1 MSSNNVFN
9 NYPKYYRNSIL
20 RISEVGYVCVVT
32 YWTKKEVVQNKI
44 NKDVINKV
52 LTIGNL
58 YTSNGLEYII
68 KNSYLCK
75 QINYYVFCGSDNN
88 DVENNAIK
96 KYISYIMKTKHDTNT
111 CDDNIT
117 TSTQDTEQIMLKNSN
132 EKHNE
137 IYKAQHNLLKNI
149 NDINTCG
156 NDICYNT
163 CDDSKH
169 DTNIND
175 INTCDDNICYNTI
188 VSTHDNKHNDININE
203 LTQDEYNNIEQ
214 EFNKYPYK
222 KQFWEYF
229 YDHCLFCK
237 LSKLNDVLS
246 SLNRQ
251 NDWINELQEF
261 NEEEV
266 RTTKLL
272 SESIGYCLHDTN
284 LFRLWKRIL
293 TKINLFGSMKKLSEP
308 MEGTN
313 SDEDNFTKEL
323 LGVVSVLHS
332 DGKLIPS
339 TLTKQEKDN
348 IPNYKILNDYIQLV
362 CNPFCDTGT
371 SYTYAQRLFRDNQIK
386 NIVDEL
392 YKNKYSRRTIST
404 TWNIET
410 DTKSL
415 NPPCLVLVDLKV
427 QNNYLYITCYFR
439 SHDLYNAY
447 CMNIIA
453 LQQLQHNILTELNKL
468 CNDDKNKLYLGDIM
482 IVSNSAHVYKQD
494 INKIISLHELDC
506 NLDPRGYFVISINKD
521 DNNINVKYFDSNNNY
536 LMEFEDNKVHNLLT
550 DIQPYISLV
559 SHALYLGKELYKAK
573 YCLKH
578 DINYVQS

>member
-1 MSSNNVFN
+1 MSSNDVFN

-32 YWTKKEVVQNKI
+32 YWTKKEVVQKKI

-88 DVENNAIK
+88 DVENNTIK
-96 KYISYIMKTKHDTNT
+96 KYISYIRKVKHD
-111 CDDNIT
+111 
-117 TSTQDTEQIMLKNSN
+117 SSQILLKNID

-137 IYKAQHNLLKNI
+137 IYKAQHNLLENI
-149 NDINTCG
+149 NDNITA
-156 NDICYNT
+156 
-163 CDDSKH
+163 S
-169 DTNIND
+169 TN
-175 INTCDDNICYNTI
+175 
-188 VSTHDNKHNDININE
+188 DNKHNDINKHCINTCDNNITASTNNYININE
-203 LTQDEYNNIEQ
+203 LTNDEYNNIEQ

-237 LSKLNDVLS
+237 LYKLNDVLS

-332 DGKLIPS
+332 DGKLIPL
-339 TLTKQEKDN
+339 TLTKQEKDS

-362 CNPFCDTGT
+362 CNPFCDAGT

-392 YKNKYSRRTIST
+392 YKNKYSRRTISI

-447 CMNIIA
+447 CMNVIA

-468 CNDDKNKLYLGDIM
+468 CKDDKNKLYLGDIM
-482 IVSNSAHVYKQD
+482 IISNSAHVYKQD
-494 INKIISLHELDC
+494 INKITSLHELDC
-506 NLDPRGYFVISINKD
+506 NLDPRGYFVISVNKD

>member
-44 NKDVINKV
+44 NKDVVNKV

-88 DVENNAIK
+88 DVENSAIK
-96 KYISYIMKTKHDTNT
+96 KYISYIMKIKHDT
-111 CDDNIT
+111 
-117 TSTQDTEQIMLKNSN
+117 TQDTEQTMLKNSK

-137 IYKAQHNLLKNI
+137 IYKEQYNLLKNI
-149 NDINTCG
+149 NDTSTNDKHKYINK
-156 NDICYNT
+156 
-163 CDDSKH
+163 DD
-169 DTNIND
+169 T
-175 INTCDDNICYNTI
+175 NICYNT
-188 VSTHDNKHNDININE
+188 SDTNINE

-293 TKINLFGSMKKLSEP
+293 TKINLFGSIKKLSEP
-308 MEGTN
+308 MEGIN

-323 LGVVSVLHS
+323 LGVVSVLHNN
-332 DGKLIPS
+332 GKLIPS

-362 CNPFCDTGT
+362 CNPCCDAGT

-386 NIVDEL
+386 NIVNEL

-453 LQQLQHNILTELNKL
+453 LQQLQYNILTELNKL

-494 INKIISLHELDC
+494 INKITSLHELDC
-506 NLDPRGYFVISINKD
+506 NLDPRGYFVININKD
-521 DNNINVKYFDSNNNY
+521 DNNINVKYFDRNNNY

-550 DIQPYISLV
+550 DVQPYISLV